1 MNMKTP
7 LTSIALALLIAGPS
21 IGLSQNIT
29 NDAAYLPI
37 DSVLDL
43 KIARPQ
49 VNINLPRFLLNEV
62 LSEFDG
68 STNDPLA
75 ATGINFA
82 ELTKDIKLIRVMVI
96 EAADDNRAHIDK
108 AVKSLRKELETKWT
122 SVVSVPED
130 NVGIYAASDA
140 TGEKMAGLAVLIQD
154 DEDVVIA
161 NVVGRVS
168 VGKIVKIASQ
178 ANVIPPEVLKKLSG
192 ISANGGDNSAAKNSE
207 KQKDREPAK
216 EGKSAKAEE

>member
-1 MNMKTP
+1 MIMRTHIP
-7 LTSIALALLIAGPS
+7 SILLALLIGSPA
-21 IGLSQNIT
+21 IGLAQSNLT
-29 NDAAYLPI
+29 NDPAYLPI
-37 DSVLDL
+37 DRVLDL
-43 KIARPQ
+43 KIARPE
-49 VNINLPRFLLNEV
+49 VNINLPRFLLQDA

-82 ELTKDIKLIRVMVI
+82 DLIKDIKLIRVMVI
-96 EAADDNRAHIDK
+96 EADQKNRSHVDQ

-130 NVGIYAASDA
+130 NVGIYAVSDA
-140 TGEKMAGLAVLIQD
+140 AGERMAGLTVLVQD

-168 VGKIVKIASQ
+168 IGKIVKIASSMN
-178 ANVIPPEVLKKLSG
+178 AIPPEVLEKLSG
-192 ISANGGDNSAAKNSE
+192 MSEGAGDSTA
-207 KQKDREPAK
+207 RET
-216 EGKSAKAEE
+216 AKAQERDKTAD